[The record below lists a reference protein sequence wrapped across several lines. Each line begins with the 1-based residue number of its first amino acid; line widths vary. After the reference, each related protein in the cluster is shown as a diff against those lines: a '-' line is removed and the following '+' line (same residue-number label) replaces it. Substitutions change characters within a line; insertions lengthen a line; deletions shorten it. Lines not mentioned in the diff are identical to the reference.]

1 MSLITLQYF
10 FHQQLVYFVG
20 ILMFPLREQGSKQ
33 EERKKNKDKYSVEA
47 VAVILLGRYSVYD
60 TFDVHLVKADDM

>member
-20 ILMFPLREQGSKQ
+20 ILMFPFKQQGSEQ
-33 EERKKNKDKYSVEA
+33 AERKRNEDKYSVKE
-47 VAVILLGRYSVYD
+47 VAGILHCIYSVDD
-60 TFDVHLVKADDM
+60 TFDEADDM